1 MISNP
6 EIPKEYSK
14 SISAVIH
21 FIQNNLNE
29 NLSLEKLSRI
39 ANYSPF
45 HFQRIFKQ
53 VTGES
58 PRQYIARTR
67 LETAA
72 HSLIIQS
79 DKPVKEIAIE
89 AGFTSAATFARA
101 FKSYFG
107 VSAER
112 LRAMPVEERMAQ
124 YKKGG
129 HGQQLL
135 DTDKHFKN
143 VEYNVNEME
152 KILHIEVKKIAAMAG
167 VYRSSALEVADI
179 ENAYR
184 KIFQSA
190 DANDLLEQG
199 SRFIGVIYPHQ
210 LSYKAL
216 ISVKRRPPST
226 GTFLIHEI
234 PNAKYATYKIV
245 GDLQETFQTLK
256 IFTEIWLP
264 ESGYRLAD
272 IWGFEILSENPA
284 TKSYS
289 LIEREMHIPII
300 PK

>member
-6 EIPKEYSK
+6 DVPKEYSK
-14 SISAVIH
+14 SINAVIH
-21 FIQNNLNE
+21 FIQNNLSE
-29 NLSLEKLSRI
+29 NLSLEKLSHI

-58 PRQYIARTR
+58 PRHYIARMR

-72 HSLIIQS
+72 HSLIIQV

-89 AGFTSAATFARA
+89 TGFTSPATFARA

-112 LRAMPVEERMAQ
+112 LRAMPTKERMAQ

-129 HGQQLL
+129 RSQQLL
-135 DTDKHFKN
+135 DTDKHFRN
-143 VEYNVNEME
+143 VEDNFNEME
-152 KILHIEVKKIAAMAG
+152 KILHIEVKKIGAMTG
-167 VYRSSALEVADI
+167 VFRSSALEVFDI

-184 KIFQSA
+184 KIFQA
-190 DANDLLEQG
+190 TDANDLLEQDA
-199 SRFIGVIYPHQ
+199 RFIGVIYPHQ

-216 ISVKRRPPST
+216 ISVKKRLPSNA
-226 GTFLIHEI
+226 TFLIHQI
-234 PNAKYATYKIV
+234 PAAKYATYKIV
-245 GDLQETFQTLK
+245 GDLQETFRTLK

-272 IWGFEILSENPA
+272 IWGFEILSGNPA

-289 LIEREMHIPII
+289 LLEREMHIPII